1 MNAIELILEGI
12 RKGTKHMSDLDGI
25 GADTF
30 FGIAVA
36 EQFVLGIVDARKV
49 ASRYAI
55 VADSVA
61 KIAQSGDQ
69 ASWRNTAADLQNHA
83 KGNFVRR

>member
-30 FGIAVA
+30 FAVA

-49 ASRYAI
+49 ASKYAI

-69 ASWRNTAADLQNHA
+69 ASWRNASADLANHA

>member
-1 MNAIELILEGI
+1 MNAIELILDGI
-12 RKGTKHMSDLDGI
+12 RKGTHHMSDLIGV

-49 ASRYAI
+49 ASKYAI

-69 ASWRNTAADLQNHA
+69 ASWRNASADLANHA